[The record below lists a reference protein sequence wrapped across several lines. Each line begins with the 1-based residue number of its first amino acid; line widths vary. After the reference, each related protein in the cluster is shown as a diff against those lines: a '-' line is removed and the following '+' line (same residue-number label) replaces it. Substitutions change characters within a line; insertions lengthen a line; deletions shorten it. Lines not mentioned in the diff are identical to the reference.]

1 VGQRSRDQIW
11 REIDVGAT
19 SALPGRFRQ
28 FFESISGQTTL
39 ALSFNIISLLAGG
52 LMAVFIPLF
61 SSSPW
66 ILALFPPILTVRG
79 GIGGIFS
86 GNLATMMHLGL
97 VKPRIRGNTEQ
108 YTGLIKSVIVIT
120 VMDTLILGA
129 FSFIVNVIN
138 GSAQLSQWFLFMSV
152 PTVACTLAV
161 CVSIPITSLIAI
173 ETYKRGLDPD
183 ILVYPI
189 LASIND
195 IVVTV
200 FFVGVVFLILW
211 GGVFN
216 LVFAAVFFAIVSA
229 VGYLA
234 VKSRDD
240 RFFRQ
245 TIREGT
251 FVVVLS
257 SVFGSVNGVLLSNL
271 GPSLAAMPGLMIMY
285 PALTNALGNVGSI
298 IGSKTTT
305 DIAMGYSKSFS
316 EELKESGKRIVQVE
330 VPAAFM
336 HVVFGVVTF
345 ILSRG
350 QGAALMPLIIV
361 ALSSNLMSFSIITVF
376 ALWSAYLAF
385 ERGLNPDNI
394 VIPAITSVSDT
405 TATLAVTPAIMVARL
420 LGF

>member
-1 VGQRSRDQIW
+1 
-11 REIDVGAT
+11 
-19 SALPGRFRQ
+19 
-28 FFESISGQTTL
+28 
-39 ALSFNIISLLAGG
+39 
-52 LMAVFIPLF
+52 MAVFTPVF
-61 SSSPW
+61 SASPW

-108 YTGLIKSVIVIT
+108 YRGLIKSVIVIT
-120 VMDTLILGA
+120 VMDTLVLGA
-129 FSFIVNVIN
+129 FSFMVNIIN
-138 GSAQLSQWFLFMSV
+138 GSAHLGQWFLFISV

-161 CVSIPITSLIAI
+161 CLSIPITSLIAI
-173 ETYKRGLDPD
+173 ETFKRGLDPD

-200 FFVGVVFLILW
+200 FFVSVVFLNLW
-211 GGVFN
+211 GGVFYW
-216 LVFAAVFFAIVSA
+216 FFTAIFVA
-229 VGYLA
+229 IICVVGYLA

-240 RFFRQ
+240 VFFQQ

-251 FVVVLS
+251 FVVILS
-257 SVFGSVNGVLLSNL
+257 SVFGGINGVFLSNL
-271 GPSLAAMPGLMIMY
+271 GPSLTAMPGLMTMY

-305 DIAMGYSKSFS
+305 DIALGYSKSFM

-336 HVVFGVVTF
+336 HVVFGVIAF
-345 ILSRG
+345 ILSMG
-350 QGAALMPLIIV
+350 QGAALMPLIGV
-361 ALSSNLMSFSIITVF
+361 ALSCNLMSFIIITVF
-376 ALWSAYLAF
+376 ALWSAHLAF
-385 ERGLNPDNI
+385 ERGLNPDNV

-405 TATLAVTPAIMVARL
+405 TATLALTPAIMVSRL

>member
-1 VGQRSRDQIW
+1 
-11 REIDVGAT
+11 
-19 SALPGRFRQ
+19 
-28 FFESISGQTTL
+28 
-39 ALSFNIISLLAGG
+39 
-52 LMAVFIPLF
+52 MAVFTPIF
-61 SSSPW
+61 SVNPW

-97 VKPRIRGNTEQ
+97 VKPQIRGNTEH
-108 YTGLIKSVIVIT
+108 YRGLIKSVIVIT

-138 GSAQLSQWFLFMSV
+138 GSAQLGQWFLFISV

-161 CVSIPITSLIAI
+161 CLSIPITSLIAI
-173 ETYKRGLDPD
+173 ETFNRGLDPD
-183 ILVYPI
+183 IMVYPI

-200 FFVGVVFLILW
+200 FFVTVVFLNLW
-211 GGVFN
+211 GGIFYG
-216 LVFAAVFFAIVSA
+216 VFAALFVVIVSV

-240 RFFRQ
+240 SFFQQ

-257 SVFGSVNGVLLSNL
+257 SVFGSVNGVLLSTL
-271 GPSLAAMPGLMIMY
+271 APSLTTMPGLMIMY

-305 DIAMGYSKSFS
+305 DIAMGYSKSFM
-316 EELKESGKRIVQVE
+316 EELKELGKRIVQVE

-336 HVVFGVVTF
+336 HVVFGVIAF
-345 ILSRG
+345 MLSVG
-350 QGAALMPLIIV
+350 QGAALMPLIGV
-361 ALSSNLMSFSIITVF
+361 ALSSNLMSFIIITVF
-376 ALWSAYLAF
+376 ALWIAHLAF

-394 VIPAITSVSDT
+394 VIPAITGVSDT
-405 TATLAVTPAIMVARL
+405 TATLAITPAIMVVRL